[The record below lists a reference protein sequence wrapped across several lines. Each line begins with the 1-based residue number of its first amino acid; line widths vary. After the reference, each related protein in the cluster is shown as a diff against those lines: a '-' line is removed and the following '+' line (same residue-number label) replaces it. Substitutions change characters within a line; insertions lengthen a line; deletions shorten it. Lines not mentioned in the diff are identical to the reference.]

1 MIQVKELTKYY
12 GERPAVSNLTFELRS
27 GEVVGLLGLNGSGK
41 TTTIRMLSCFLI
53 PSHGEAFI
61 DGINIFHH
69 PLDVKKKIGYLP
81 ETPPLYEDLTIDEY
95 LTFVARIKG
104 IKPEIIKNE
113 IASVIEKTNL
123 TEVQSAIIGHL
134 SLGFRKRVGIAQ
146 ALLGNP
152 SVIIMDEPVS
162 GLDPKQIVEMRNL
175 IKNLSG
181 KHTVLISS
189 HILSEIFKT
198 CDRFLFIHEGKLIH
212 EYSFQEMETEM
223 DRLSLLE
230 ITLSG
235 NSKEAA
241 EAFILRYA
249 PNGSVVYTG
258 EESGG
263 HTFTIKT
270 NDEGSFKDSIIAGI
284 GSSGMHIQSIKK
296 QEITLEQI
304 FMSRV

>member
-1 MIQVKELTKYY
+1 MIQVKELTKYF
-12 GERPAVSNLTFELRS
+12 GDRLAVSNLNFELKT
-27 GEVVGLLGLNGSGK
+27 GEIVGLLGLNGSGK

-61 DGINIFHH
+61 DGINIFQN
-69 PLDVKKKIGYLP
+69 PIEVKKKIGYLP
-81 ETPPLYEDLTIDEY
+81 ETPPLYEDLTIIEY
-95 LTFVARIKG
+95 LQFVSQIKG
-104 IKPEIIKNE
+104 ISPDKIDSEIDLAIN
-113 IASVIEKTNL
+113 KTNL
-123 TEVQSAIIGHL
+123 SEVRNTIIDHL

-162 GLDPKQIVEMRNL
+162 GLDPKQIVEIRNL

-198 CDRFLFIHEGKLIH
+198 CDRFIFIHEGKLTY
-212 EYSFQEMETEM
+212 EYSFKELEKEME
-223 DRLSLLE
+223 RLSLLE
-230 ITLSG
+230 INLSG
-235 NSKEAA
+235 GSREAA
-241 EAFILRYA
+241 ESYIMRYA
-249 PNGSVVYTG
+249 
-258 EESGG
+258 ESGQVTYSG
-263 HTFTIKT
+263 EASGGYAFTIRT
-270 NDEGSFKDSIIAGI
+270 EDESAFKEKIIIGI
-284 GSSGMHIQSIKK
+284 ASSGLHIQSIKK